1 MTCFFCRDTAHAAV
15 GVIYCQ
21 RVVACRRCTEEFS
34 EWFREQMV
42 GWIRRKSPEFQAA
55 IDHYAVTHATQRREV
70 A

>member
-1 MTCFFCRDTAHAAV
+1 MTCFFCRETAHPAV
-15 GVIYCQ
+15 GIIYCQ

-55 IDHYAVTHATQRREV
+55 LDHYAVTHATQGREV

>member
-1 MTCFFCRDTAHAAV
+1 MTCFFCRETARPAV

-21 RVVACRRCTEEFS
+21 RVAACRRCTEEFS

-55 IDHYAVTHATQRREV
+55 LDHYTVTHATQGREV